1 MYVFLRLC
9 GLTKPPYE
17 KGLFKVRSVHVKFK
31 VLVRPLVRPLV
42 KTDLG
47 QGLVVRPY
55 KGP

>member
-47 QGLVVRPY
+47 QGLLVRPC